1 MKAIDVEYHVECL
14 VHQHIYKVTCKIRN
28 VVASLQ
34 RFSMPR
40 WIPGSYLIRHF
51 AKNIISLKVLTP
63 GFTLEQIDTASWQL
77 LGTASEIELVYEIYA
92 FDASV
97 RGVYLDNQ
105 RGFINPSR
113 ICLQIQGKEDVVHRL
128 ILTHPSQFPDWQ
140 VATTL
145 SQNKVD
151 DFGFGAYDADS
162 YDELIDHP
170 IEIGNFERIS
180 FSAAEVPH
188 EIVISGRFEGD
199 VGRLAKDVEKICT
212 YQIEFFGQPAPF
224 EKYLFILNLVG
235 EGYGGL
241 EHRSSTALQ
250 AARDCLPISGI
261 EKQTKEYVSLLGL
274 FSHEYFHAWNVKRI
288 KPACFMPYDLLEET
302 PTSLLWVFEGFT
314 TYYDDLMLV
323 RSGVINEA
331 EYLRVMSEMMSRYLR
346 TPGRYKQ
353 TLAGASFEAW
363 IKFYQP
369 DENSP
374 NSQISYYLKG
384 CLAALCL
391 DLTIRKKTQNQRSL
405 DDVMRWLWTEKG
417 LKGIGVTE
425 KDVEE
430 KIVSIGGESIAPLL
444 NKMIYSTEP
453 LPLETCLEC
462 VDLEMVLKPTPKLQ
476 KFEWDA
482 DSLIKTSMGICIVE
496 QLGRYICQ
504 TIYSDT
510 PAERAGLCAND
521 ELVAI
526 NRIRVTP
533 TSFEKI
539 IKYTTPGQTVTLQ
552 VFRRD
557 ELLTLSVVLDPVPHQ
572 TVILTRMHHTVESEG
587 NLQRWLG

>member
-28 VVASLQ
+28 VTAGSL

-51 AKNIISLKVLTP
+51 AKNIISLNVLTP
-63 GFTLEQIDTASWQL
+63 GLKLEQIDTANWDIV
-77 LGTASEIELVYEIYA
+77 GTASEIELAYEIYA

-113 ICLQIQGKEDVVHRL
+113 ICLQIQGKEHAGHRF
-128 ILTHPSQFPDWQ
+128 ILTCPKQFQDWE

-145 SQNKVD
+145 PVDKVD
-151 DFGFGAYDADS
+151 RFGFGSYQADG

-170 IEIGNFERIS
+170 IEIGKFERVS
-180 FSAAEVPH
+180 FAAAGVPH
-188 EIVISGRFEGD
+188 EIVMSGRFEGD
-199 VGRLAKDVEKICT
+199 VGRLAKDLEKICT
-212 YQIEFFGQPAPF
+212 HQIEFFGQPAPF
-224 EKYLFILNLVG
+224 QKYLFILNLVG

-250 AARDCLPISGI
+250 ATRDCLPISGI
-261 EKQTKEYVSLLGL
+261 EKQSKEYVSLLGL

-288 KPACFMPYDLLEET
+288 KPACFIPYNLLEET

-323 RSGVINEA
+323 RSGVISEA
-331 EYLRVMSEMMSRYLR
+331 EYLRVMSEMMSRYIR

-353 TLAGASFEAW
+353 TLIGASFEAW
-363 IKFYQP
+363 TKFYQP

-391 DLTIRKKTQNQRSL
+391 DLTIRKQTQNKRSL
-405 DDVMRWLWTEKG
+405 DDVMRWLWTERG
-417 LKGIGVTE
+417 LKGIGVADKE
-425 KDVEE
+425 VEQQ
-430 KIVSIGGESIAPLL
+430 IIAIAGESIVPLL
-444 NKMIYSTEP
+444 NQILYSTES
-453 LPLETCLEC
+453 LPLESCLGA
-462 VDLEMVLKPTPKLQ
+462 VDLAIVLKPTPKIQ

-482 DSLIKTSMGICIVE
+482 ESVVRASMGISLIE
-496 QLGRYICQ
+496 TYGRYLCQ
-504 TIYSDT
+504 IVYNGSA
-510 PAERAGLCAND
+510 AERAGLSAND

-526 NRIRVTP
+526 NGIKVTP

-539 IKYTTPGQTVTLQ
+539 IKYLTPEQTVMVH

-557 ELLTLSVVLDPVPHQ
+557 ELLTLSLVLDPIPLQ
-572 TVILTRMHHTVESEG
+572 TVVLSRMHESVESEE
-587 NLQRWLG
+587 NLKRWLG